1 MPKTATITARIDP
14 ELNEALERIAAAQ
27 GRSKSWVLNEAA
39 RRFVDYDAWY
49 VASVSQ
55 GLQDAD
61 AGRLVSNEQAMAA
74 IDSVIARA
82 KKRSGKS

>member
-39 RRFVDYDAWY
+39 RRFVDFDGWY
-49 VASVSQ
+49 AASVSQ

-61 AGRLVSNEQAMAA
+61 AGRLVPHEQAMAA
-74 IDSVIARA
+74 IDGVIARA
-82 KKRSGKS
+82 KKRVGKN